1 MPRHA
6 APKLEGMTVSQ
17 LLQLRDKV
25 QTALSSKIEL
35 ERGELQRKINEL
47 SNLVSP
53 AAGNG
58 RSEIRLGRDQ
68 RRAPGRPRGNGKSH
82 PLKGRTVAPKY
93 RDPANR
99 DQTWAGRGQ
108 TPRWLT
114 AYESQGRKREEF
126 LIGATASA
134 RGKGRKSK

>member
-6 APKLEGMTVSQ
+6 APKLEAMTVSQ

-35 ERGELQRKINEL
+35 EREELQRKINEL

-68 RRAPGRPRGNGKSH
+68 RRAAGRPRGNGKSH

-108 TPRWLT
+108 APRWLT
-114 AYESQGRKREEF
+114 AYENQGRRREDF
-126 LIGATASA
+126 LIGATAGG

>member
-6 APKLEGMTVSQ
+6 APKLEGMTVLQ

-35 ERGELQRKINEL
+35 EREELQRKINEL

-58 RSEIRLGRDQ
+58 RSEIRLGRGQQ
-68 RRAPGRPRGNGKSH
+68 RTVGKRAGNGKSH

-93 RDPANR
+93 RDPENP

-108 TPRWLT
+108 APRWLT
-114 AYESQGRKREEF
+114 AYASQGRKREEF
-126 LIGATASA
+126 LIGAAPAA
-134 RGKGRKSK
+134 RSKGRKSK

>member
-47 SNLVSP
+47 SNLVGP

-58 RSEIRLGRDQ
+58 RSEIRVGRDQ
-68 RRAPGRPRGNGKSH
+68 RRAVGRPRGNGKSH

-93 RDPANR
+93 RDTANS

-108 TPRWLT
+108 APRWLT
-114 AYESQGRKREEF
+114 AYENQGRNREEF
-126 LIGATASA
+126 LIGAGAGA
-134 RGKGRKSK
+134 RTRGRKRK